1 MLNIIKIPNIDKI
14 RKTSFQAHFG
24 PFWSK
29 NHRAGFFNLLFKS
42 YGILAYA
49 KIQKIAT
56 SSSEKK
62 KNEQADKGKNEQLD
76 KKWTNG
82 QIEGTLDFTL
92 WIKKP

>member
-1 MLNIIKIPNIDKI
+1 MQRS
-14 RKTSFQAHFG
+14 RK
-24 PFWSK
+24 
-29 NHRAGFFNLLFKS
+29 LL
-42 YGILAYA
+42 LAVL
-49 KIQKIAT
+49 KK
-56 SSSEKK
+56 KK